1 MKRYIIFIMA
11 FLLVIAPNKAGAV
24 IEGYDIVAKST
35 KENITLYA
43 KKMNGLYYNFEQRL
57 WYWCFNRRS
66 LCLLKQIIIDLARC
80 LLITPLAIV
89 LKNVKTRL
97 TPTEAKNKY
106 WRQALCCRHKSSR
119 YQA

>member
-43 KKMNGLYYNFEQRL
+43 KKMNGLYYNFE
-57 WYWCFNRRS
+57 N
-66 LCLLKQIIIDLARC
+66 
-80 LLITPLAIV
+80 
-89 LKNVKTRL
+89 
-97 TPTEAKNKY
+97 
-106 WRQALCCRHKSSR
+106 
-119 YQA
+119 